1 MPQVQHDEPEVQV
14 DHPAVQDD
22 EPEWV
27 QRMRAAGYKIRRGT
41 GTGRLSEIPDAFFYP
56 PPSAPRRFAQR
67 VRDTIR
73 KVLRAKPSTCAGN
86 AHLP

>member
-1 MPQVQHDEPEVQV
+1 MPDLQHDQTEVRGEPE
-14 DHPAVQDD
+14 VQDD

-27 QRMRAAGYKIRRGT
+27 LRMRAAGYKIRRGT

-67 VRDTIR
+67 VTNAFR
-73 KVLRAKPSTCAGN
+73 KVLRANPSTHAGN